1 MSDPRPE
8 IPPIPAREIPAA
20 LGLEDE
26 IPVAEAPAPGTPEA
40 AGPAAEIP
48 DPPPPRSWL
57 WRFFHWWWT
66 LPVRMGANARDI
78 WEENKVLLVVLG
90 FFFVFLVAFFW
101 RDIFIKIGPG
111 EEGVLYRLFYGGTVT
126 DRVYHEGLRIVFPWD
141 TMYIYDVR
149 LQQVTDD
156 FTVLSQ
162 DGLAVKVEVSMRF
175 NPEHEFVGYVHKAI
189 GPDYVE
195 KFVKPVVQA
204 QCRYVFGQYTPEQIY
219 ESQGFIIQTVRQDA
233 FARMAA
239 RHILLDDLLLKSVEL
254 PPPVALAIESKL
266 RAQQMA
272 QEYDYRI
279 QTETKEADRKRIEA
293 AGIRDFQKTSMPES
307 VLFDQYLRFKGIE
320 ATLAL
325 AQSNNSKIVIIGGG
339 ADRLPLILDGST
351 RADSLAPAPEAP
363 ARPATAVPARK

>member
-1 MSDPRPE
+1 MPDSSPDSPPPPLE
-8 IPPIPAREIPAA
+8 TDGLDAPPPPPPPPPIP
-20 LGLEDE
+20 
-26 IPVAEAPAPGTPEA
+26 V
-40 AGPAAEIP
+40 EIP
-48 DPPPPRSWL
+48 DPAPPRSAL
-57 WRFFHWWWT
+57 VRFVHWWWT
-66 LPVRMGANARDI
+66 LPRRMLRNTRQI
-78 WEENKVLLVVLG
+78 WRENKILLVLVGL
-90 FFFVFLVAFFW
+90 FFAFLVAFFW
-101 RDIFIKIGPG
+101 QDIFIKIGPG

-126 DRVYHEGLRIVFPWD
+126 DRVYHEGLRLIFPWD

-149 LQQVTDD
+149 LQQVTDE

-175 NPEHEFVGYVHKAI
+175 NPEHEFVGYVHKTI

-204 QCRYVFGQYTPEQIY
+204 QCRYVFGQNTPEQIY

-233 FARMAA
+233 FARLAA
-239 RHILLDDLLLKSVEL
+239 RHILLDDLLLKSVAL

-272 QEYDYRI
+272 QEYDYRL
-279 QTETKEADRKRIEA
+279 QTETKEAERKKIEA
-293 AGIRDFQKTSMPES
+293 GGIRDFQTTSMMTGG
-307 VLFDQYLRFKGIE
+307 LFEQYLRFKGIE

-339 ADRLPLILDGST
+339 ADRLPLILDGTS
-351 RADSLAPAPEAP
+351 RADGNAVEAP
-363 ARPATAVPARK
+363 ARAAVSPPAARR